1 MLATALVAQL
11 AYRVHVAALRLRDGS
26 CSRVWAT
33 SHCRGFCP
41 LLFAAFSPEKH
52 GVGSL
57 YVCEKLR
64 FEVSCE
70 IMLFYESA
78 WVLDVVGCLVLYTH
92 IRLDATCEKP
102 LVYECPACL
111 FHCTTWVSCEVVVR
125 ALWRLCFILRV
136 AD

>member
-26 CSRVWAT
+26 CYRVWAT
-33 SHCRGFCP
+33 SHCWGFCP

-52 GVGSL
+52 GGGSL

-78 WVLDVVGCLVLYTH
+78 WELDVVAASCCLRIFGLMPLVKSHLYTSALPAFFTAPLGCLAKL
-92 IRLDATCEKP
+92 L
-102 LVYECPACL
+102 
-111 FHCTTWVSCEVVVR
+111 
-125 ALWRLCFILRV
+125 
-136 AD
+136 